1 MHEQNDNGA
10 VFCPVKA
17 SDCWGED
24 AEDSVFLLLF
34 VSERS
39 FAKAPTVYP
48 ILGEKAACAAVSL
61 HLHIK
66 VPATAVAVCRLRGF
80 L

>member
-24 AEDSVFLLLF
+24 AEDSVFWCCLLASARL
-34 VSERS
+34 
-39 FAKAPTVYP
+39 
-48 ILGEKAACAAVSL
+48 
-61 HLHIK
+61 IK
-66 VPATAVAVCRLRGF
+66 PPRFTQYWVRRQRVQAFPYTST
-80 L
+80 